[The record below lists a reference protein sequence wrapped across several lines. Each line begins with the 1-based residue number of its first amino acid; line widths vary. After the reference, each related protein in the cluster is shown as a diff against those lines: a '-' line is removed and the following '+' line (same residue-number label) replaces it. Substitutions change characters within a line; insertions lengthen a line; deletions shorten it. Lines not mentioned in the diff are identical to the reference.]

1 MIKLRSVLYDNYLK
15 PLSNVKDTSKVAYLL
30 KTNGDITV
38 KYDEHG
44 RLSIKP
50 SGGPTIKVG
59 KLLKEVEKEV
69 KQITHT
75 PLGYIISV

>member
-1 MIKLRSVLYDNYLK
+1 MIKLRSVLYENHLK
-15 PLSNVKDTSKVAYLL
+15 PLTNTKDADKIAYLL
-30 KTNGDITV
+30 KTTGDVTV
-38 KYDEHG
+38 KYDEDG
-44 RLSIKP
+44 KLSVKP
-50 SGGPTIKVG
+50 AGGPTIKVG